1 MKRPTRPLGGRV
13 KFPPPTEAAAASQLK
28 CVLYARV
35 SSKEQAE
42 GFSISAQMQ
51 LLRGYAKSHQF
62 AIVSEFTEAETAK
75 RAGRTAFR
83 EMLSFLSKHPEV
95 KGVLVEKTDRLY
107 RNFHDYVLLNF
118 EEMGLE
124 IHLVKENEILS
135 KGSRSHQK
143 FIHGI
148 KVLMAKNYVDN
159 LSEEVVKG
167 LDEKAKQGL
176 WPSYAPIGYRNVAS
190 NHAIEP
196 DHAEATVVRRAFELV
211 ATGQY
216 TLQRLRQE
224 LFADGLR
231 SRRARKML
239 GKEALRRIL
248 TNPIYAG
255 SFIWNGVTY
264 QGKHEPLISIE
275 LFERVQDVLGLKSKP
290 RKTKHSFAFTG
301 MIKCG
306 NCGCAITAE
315 YKKGGKYI
323 YYRCSAQCDG
333 VVYLPEAVLA
343 RQMGEALRR
352 IELTSEIV
360 NWTREGLLES
370 RTEQVVYHEA
380 ALARLQ
386 TRKAK
391 LASYLDQ
398 AYVDRVEGRLSTETW
413 MQRSAEWEAE
423 REEVNRQLAVHER
436 AQANYLAAGVKLI
449 ELAQVAYTLYVSR
462 NPRQQRRLLD
472 FVLSNCVL
480 VGRSVRYDFRLPF
493 SLMADVTEFQ
503 VWRGGRDLNDSGP
516 IISQAI
522 ESIEVSDC
530 DALTAIEEPVGEG
543 RKASSDG
550 VRSNACYSPPAGV
563 AAGPENAPSTVGD
576 GVGLVVTGAAAGRAT
591 DEKGSLASGT
601 TSGPDCERSTRP
613 DPIAECI
620 ASSLT
625 GWIETSDRVALQERL
640 NEVLRKL
647 RGTEE

>member
-1 MKRPTRPLGGRV
+1 MKKPSRPLGGRRIKSSPELPV
-13 KFPPPTEAAAASQLK
+13 PVGALL

-42 GFSISAQMQ
+42 GFSIPAQTQ
-51 LLRGYAKSHQF
+51 LLRSYAQAKGFTIVQEF
-62 AIVSEFTEAETAK
+62 AEAETAK

-83 EMLSFLSKHPEV
+83 EMLAFLSKHPEV

-124 IHLVKENEILS
+124 IHLVKENEVLS

-190 NHAIEP
+190 DRTIEL
-196 DHAEATVVRRAFELV
+196 DLVEAPVVRRAFELM

-216 TLQRLRQE
+216 TLQNLRE
-224 LFADGLR
+224 ALFVDGLR

-264 QGKHEPLISIE
+264 QGKHLPLISTQ
-275 LFERVQDVLGLKSKP
+275 LFDRVQDVLGLKSKP

-306 NCGCAITAE
+306 HCGSAITAE
-315 YKKGGKYI
+315 YKKGGRYI
-323 YYRCSAQCDG
+323 YYRCSAQCDN
-333 VVYLPEAVLA
+333 VVYLPEAKLA
-343 RQMGEALRR
+343 MQMGEALRR

-360 NWTREGLLES
+360 TWTREGLLES
-370 RTEQVVYHEA
+370 RSEQAEYHEA

-386 TRKAK
+386 ARKTK

-398 AYVDRVEGRLSTETW
+398 AYVDRVEGRLSSETW
-413 MQRSAEWEAE
+413 LQRSTEWEAE
-423 REEVNRQLAVHER
+423 RAEVNRQLETHEK

-449 ELAQVAYTLYVSR
+449 ELAQVAHTLYVSR

-472 FVLSNCVL
+472 FVLSNCRL
-480 VGRSVRYDFRLPF
+480 VDGTVRYDFRKPF
-493 SLMADVTEFQ
+493 SLMADVTDFQ
-503 VWRGGRDLNDSGP
+503 VWRGGRDLNP
-516 IISQAI
+516 
-522 ESIEVSDC
+522 
-530 DALTAIEEPVGEG
+530 
-543 RKASSDG
+543 R
-550 VRSNACYSPPAGV
+550 PPA
-563 AAGPENAPSTVGD
+563 
-576 GVGLVVTGAAAGRAT
+576 
-591 DEKGSLASGT
+591 
-601 TSGPDCERSTRP
+601 
-613 DPIAECI
+613 
-620 ASSLT
+620 
-625 GWIETSDRVALQERL
+625 
-640 NEVLRKL
+640 
-647 RGTEE
+647 